1 MTITKTQV
9 VRKAKRLGCQL
20 EYIGMDISLAA
31 PAGYKL
37 RDEVHYSAWTK
48 GDVAMS
54 EIWDEFYYQME
65 RLIPCDCGC
74 ADEVSA

>member
-1 MTITKTQV
+1 
-9 VRKAKRLGCQL
+9 
-20 EYIGMDISLAA
+20 MDISLAA